1 MLLGFLF
8 VSLAAAQVS
17 LSLTRTV
24 RTVAQNKIAF
34 EQAQLRQQGLLP
46 ARTHRFAGLGKSK
59 DSLLVP
65 QVPRVPMINYG
76 DLVYV
81 ANITI
86 GTPAQGPFRVVLDTG
101 SSNLWIPSVQC
112 ALAEKYLA
120 DKGCM
125 KKATYNHSA
134 SSSYTADSCEGL
146 FIPYGTGF
154 VAAYLSTDKVS
165 LGVAVPNCEFG
176 EALYMADF
184 FADQPIDGILGLAYP
199 RIAADGVVPV
209 FDRMFQQGLVPAFE
223 FGVYLSNKD
232 GGKNSAITFGGRDSS
247 RFNGSLVWADVLLPS
262 YWLVGNDEI
271 LVNGKTAFTCP
282 LDYCPTVIDTGTSI
296 IVGTPLYLDP
306 IIKMIGKVESDCSNV
321 ASLPTI
327 AFTLGGITGGAVLPL
342 TSEYY
347 VVKVETAPGVFECQL
362 GIESSWEIAPLMIL
376 GDVFL
381 RAYYSVYDRTNN
393 RVGFAPALHH

>member
-1 MLLGFLF
+1 MLLGALFLF

-24 RTVAQNKIAF
+24 RTVAQNKAAF
-34 EQAQLRQQGLLP
+34 EQAQLRQLGRLP

-59 DSLLVP
+59 DSLLAP

-81 ANITI
+81 ANITV
-86 GTPAQGPFRVVLDTG
+86 GSPAQGPFRVVLDTG

-134 SSSYTADSCEGL
+134 STSYQADSCEGL

-165 LGVAVPNCEFG
+165 LGVAVPSCEFG

-199 RIAADGVVPV
+199 RIAADNVVPV

-223 FGVYLSNKD
+223 FGRLPVEQRRRQELGHHVWRSRLVSLQWQPRL
-232 GGKNSAITFGGRDSS
+232 GRRPAAFVLACWQRRDSGQRQD
-247 RFNGSLVWADVLLPS
+247 RFHVPARLLPDGDRHRNFPS
-262 YWLVGNDEI
+262 SS
-271 LVNGKTAFTCP
+271 ARRS
-282 LDYCPTVIDTGTSI
+282 TSI
-296 IVGTPLYLDP
+296 R
-306 IIKMIGKVESDCSNV
+306 
-321 ASLPTI
+321 
-327 AFTLGGITGGAVLPL
+327 
-342 TSEYY
+342 
-347 VVKVETAPGVFECQL
+347 
-362 GIESSWEIAPLMIL
+362 SS
-376 GDVFL
+376 
-381 RAYYSVYDRTNN
+381 R
-393 RVGFAPALHH
+393 